1 MLLLA
6 SSLWML
12 VSFFLPAVIIR
23 KAGKHLVLFL
33 LAAVVVA
40 DALNPKPFRV

>member
-12 VSFFLPAVIIR
+12 VSCFFDSCHHKESR
-23 KAGKHLVLFL
+23 KASRAFL
-33 LAAVVVA
+33 LAAIVVA